1 MEMNNMSKVKNI
13 KTLSKTKYL
22 SLYSADYTNKKGNLK
37 NWIIASRK
45 SLEDIENKFF
55 NNEEDKIDAVVIIA
69 KHVDEDKLV
78 VIRQFRVPINDY
90 VIELPAGLVDG
101 SESFEEAVRREL
113 KEETG
118 LDLIEIDREATKEKV
133 YISVGMTDESIALVK
148 CTCNGVVSQEN
159 LEEDEDIE
167 VVMLNK
173 EEAKELINSNENIDV
188 KALLVI
194 QNFILSDN

>member
-1 MEMNNMSKVKNI
+1 
-13 KTLSKTKYL
+13 
-22 SLYSADYTNKKGNLK
+22 
-37 NWIIASRK
+37 
-45 SLEDIENKFF
+45 
-55 NNEEDKIDAVVIIA
+55 
-69 KHVDEDKLV
+69 
-78 VIRQFRVPINDY
+78 
-90 VIELPAGLVDG
+90 
-101 SESFEEAVRREL
+101 
-113 KEETG
+113 
-118 LDLIEIDREATKEKV
+118 
-133 YISVGMTDESIALVK
+133 MTDESIALVK

>member
-1 MEMNNMSKVKNI
+1 MSKVKNI
-13 KTLSKTKYL
+13 KTLSKNKYL

-55 NNEEDKIDAVVIIA
+55 NYEEDKIDAVVIIA

-159 LEEDEDIE
+159 LEEYEDIE

>member
-1 MEMNNMSKVKNI
+1 MSKVKNI

-101 SESFEEAVRREL
+101 SESFEEAVRR
-113 KEETG
+113 
-118 LDLIEIDREATKEKV
+118 
-133 YISVGMTDESIALVK
+133 
-148 CTCNGVVSQEN
+148 
-159 LEEDEDIE
+159 
-167 VVMLNK
+167 
-173 EEAKELINSNENIDV
+173 
-188 KALLVI
+188 
-194 QNFILSDN
+194 

>member
-1 MEMNNMSKVKNI
+1 MSKVKNI

>member
-1 MEMNNMSKVKNI
+1 MSKVKNI

-101 SESFEEAVRREL
+101 SESFEEAVRKEL

>member
-1 MEMNNMSKVKNI
+1 MSKVKNI
-13 KTLSKTKYL
+13 KTLSKNKYL

-101 SESFEEAVRREL
+101 SESIEEAVRREL

>member
-1 MEMNNMSKVKNI
+1 MSKVKNI
-13 KTLSKTKYL
+13 KILSKNKYL
-22 SLYSADYTNKKGNLK
+22 SLYSADYTNKAGNLK

-45 SLEDIENKFF
+45 DLDTIENKFF
-55 NNEEDKIDAVVIIA
+55 KNEEDKIDAVVIIP

-133 YISVGMTDESIALVK
+133 YISVGMTDESVALVK

-188 KALLVI
+188 KALLAI
-194 QNFILSDN
+194 QNFILS

>member
-1 MEMNNMSKVKNI
+1 MSKVKNI

-22 SLYSADYTNKKGNLK
+22 SLYSADYTNKKRNLK